1 MKASRRHKLLATS
14 ETNCSAKE
22 SKVGGVESPLVL
34 LNGRF
39 FLFFGLLVLFRRFS
53 LREELR
59 EGGEGGRAMP
69 CHGERRSL
77 PRRLCTFV
85 STRRSQDVRA
95 PIV

>member
-59 EGGEGGRAMP
+59 EGGRGEGRCPAMESGALF
-69 CHGERRSL
+69 HGDYVLLLVSGVRRTYAL
-77 PRRLCTFV
+77 L
-85 STRRSQDVRA
+85 
-95 PIV
+95 